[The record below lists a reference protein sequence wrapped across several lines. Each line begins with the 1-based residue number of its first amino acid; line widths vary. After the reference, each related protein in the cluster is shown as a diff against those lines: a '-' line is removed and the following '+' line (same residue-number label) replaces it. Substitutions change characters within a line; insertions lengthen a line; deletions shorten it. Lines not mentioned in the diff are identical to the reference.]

1 MKKAAFTITG
11 YIVTVVLIS
20 SLLAKLDVH
29 AIWAD
34 LMKARWPYIMAA
46 AGLNMLVIVLKT
58 VRWQWLMRPAKKSKY
73 LRLLNVTMI
82 GLAGNNVLPAR
93 GGDWLKIYL
102 LGKWEGANRAMLASI
117 TALDK
122 LFEGFSILILFGI
135 LSFHSTFPEWVQRGT
150 LIITIVMVIGL
161 AICLLLMQHH
171 RRSTNGENGEN
182 GEPGRFSRL
191 MANLGSGMQILSKKR
206 MIALNLVLSV
216 VICLLQIETIR
227 LCQIAFGLHLDLWIP
242 ALVFVAINLA
252 IVIPSAP
259 SGVGPFEVAAVLAY
273 SWIGISAETAFSIA
287 ICYHAVQFA
296 PVTAI
301 GAIIYLKT
309 LGMKGPA
316 GVAKAEAVE

>member
-11 YIVTVVLIS
+11 YIITIVLIG

-34 LMKARWPYIMAA
+34 LMKARWASILAA
-46 AGLNMLVIVLKT
+46 AALNMLVIVLKT
-58 VRWQWLMRPAKKSKY
+58 VRWQWLMRPAQKSKY
-73 LRLLNVTMI
+73 LRLLNATMI

-122 LFEGFSILILFGI
+122 LFEGFAILILFGI

-150 LIITIVMVIGL
+150 LIITIVLVIGL
-161 AICLLLMQHH
+161 ALCLLLMQHH
-171 RRSTNGENGEN
+171 KRSTNGDN
-182 GEPGRFSRL
+182 GEPGKISRL

-206 MIALNLVLSV
+206 MILLNLVLSV

-252 IVIPSAP
+252 IVVPSAP
-259 SGVGPFEVAAVLAY
+259 SGLGPFEVAAVLAY
-273 SWIGISAETAFSIA
+273 SWIGINAETAFSIA

-296 PVTAI
+296 PVTVI
-301 GAIIYLKT
+301 GAIMYLKT

-316 GVAKAEAVE
+316 EVAKAEAVEQ

>member
-11 YIVTVVLIS
+11 YVITIVLIG

-34 LMKARWPYIMAA
+34 LMKARWASILAA
-46 AGLNMLVIVLKT
+46 AALNMFVIFLKT
-58 VRWQWLMRPAKKSKY
+58 VRWQWLMRPAQKSKY
-73 LRLLNVTMI
+73 LRLLNATMI

-122 LFEGFSILILFGI
+122 LFEGFAILILFGI

-150 LIITIVMVIGL
+150 LIITIVLVIGL
-161 AICLLLMQHH
+161 ALCLLLMQHH
-171 RRSTNGENGEN
+171 KRSTNGDNGK
-182 GEPGRFSRL
+182 PGRISKL

-206 MIALNLVLSV
+206 MILLNLVLSV

-252 IVIPSAP
+252 IVVPSAP
-259 SGVGPFEVAAVLAY
+259 SGLGPFEVAAVLAY
-273 SWIGISAETAFSIA
+273 SWIGVNAETAFSIA

-296 PVTAI
+296 PVTVI
-301 GAIIYLKT
+301 GAIMYLKT
-309 LGMKGPA
+309 LGMKGPTE
-316 GVAKAEAVE
+316 VAKVDAVDQ